1 MFIKK
6 IALTL
11 TIVSLFFAAC
21 TKEDASSKV
30 ATPELDPLETQQA
43 TVFYFGGTWCR
54 TCGSLGKPAKEAL
67 KKELKDSV
75 SIVSCQIDD
84 PLNNDDASELAKLF
98 NADRVPYM
106 YTAGLEEP
114 SFRVLV
120 LSTMSEDA
128 VSKAKTYLT
137 KKPTANMQAS
147 FYLNGNGLLQV
158 DSKIKFFKDV
168 PNEFYVAAY
177 LTEENVFSVQTA
189 DSSFEKDIHHSVLRT
204 KMGMSITGD
213 KISENPIKK
222 DMIFKKSF
230 QTDLNPAYRK
240 EKLNAVLVIWKK
252 NENGSYVISNSI
264 VAPINN

>member
-1 MFIKK
+1 MYFKK
-6 IALTL
+6 LVITL
-11 TIVSLFFAAC
+11 TIGCFLLAAC
-21 TKEDASSKV
+21 SKEDASSIV
-30 ATPELDPLETQQA
+30 LSSESDPTESQQV

-106 YTAGLEEP
+106 YTAGVEEP

-177 LTEENVFSVQTA
+177 LTEDNVFSVQTA

-204 KMGMSITGD
+204 KMGMSVTGD

-230 QTDLNPAYRK
+230 ETVLNPSYRK

-252 NENGSYVISNSI
+252 NEDGSYVISNSI
-264 VAPINN
+264 VAPIKN